1 MGQAEGRDS
10 APVSRPFTVTFAT
23 VFAIAWPMTIAYLT
37 TPLLGLVD
45 TAVIGQLGVAAALGG
60 LAMGAVIL
68 DIVFFS
74 FSFLRSGTTGF
85 TAQAMGRHD
94 RVEQQVVFARALSV
108 AIGCGLLILAFG
120 PLLVR
125 LGLVLIEPTQAVGH
139 TVVSYSS
146 IRLYAAP
153 LTMVNY
159 VILGWLLGLGRAGQG
174 LKIQLLLNGV
184 NIVFSVYLGLT
195 LELGV
200 VGVAWAT
207 LIGEACAVLYGGLI
221 VARHLDIKILPGV
234 AEIFDRQKLVGLMSV
249 NRDTMIRSFCLLFSF
264 IWFTSNGSQLGET
277 VLAVNAVLMNFFV
290 IGGYF
295 LDGFATAAEQLVGR
309 AIGAHYRPA
318 FDRSIRLVTRSGFIL
333 AGLLT
338 VVLWFFGPLLID
350 LLTTNELIRQQA
362 RIYLPWAA
370 ITALMGVVAFQM
382 DGVFMGATWT
392 RDMRNM
398 MLLSL
403 VVFLF
408 LCWVTIPVLGNHGL
422 WFALEVFLGLR
433 GITLWWRMKINA
445 AKIFGGNV

>member
-1 MGQAEGRDS
+1 MDQAEGRDS
-10 APVSRPFTVTFAT
+10 SPASRPFTVTFAT

-60 LAMGAVIL
+60 LAMGAVML
-68 DIVFFS
+68 DVVFFS

-94 RVEQQVVFARALSV
+94 RVEQQVVFVRAIV
-108 AIGCGLLILAFG
+108 IAIACGLLIVVAG

-125 LGLVLIEPTQAVGH
+125 LGLALIEPTPAVEG
-139 TVVSYSS
+139 TVIIYSS
-146 IRLYAAP
+146 IRIYAAP

-159 VILGWLLGLGRAGQG
+159 VILGWLLGLGKAGQG

-184 NIVFSVYLGLT
+184 NIVFSILLGLT

-200 VGVAWAT
+200 AGVAWAT

-221 VARHLDIKILPGV
+221 VARHLEVKILPGS
-234 AEIFDRQKLVGLMSV
+234 AEIFNRQKLFNLMAV

-264 IWFTSNGSQLGET
+264 IWFTSQGSQLGET
-277 VLAVNAVLMNFFV
+277 ILAVNAVLMNFFI

-318 FDRSIRLVTRSGFIL
+318 FDRSIRLVTVSGFVL
-333 AGLLT
+333 AGSLT
-338 VVLWFFGPLLID
+338 AILWLFGPALID

-370 ITALMGVVAFQM
+370 ITALAGVVAFQM

-392 RDMRNM
+392 KDMRNM
-398 MLLSL
+398 MLLSFAA
-403 VVFLF
+403 FLII
-408 LCWVTIPVLGNHGL
+408 CWTAIPILGNHGL
-422 WFALEVFLGLR
+422 WLALEIFLGLR
-433 GITLWWRMKINA
+433 GITLWWRMKVNA
-445 AKIFGGNV
+445 AKFFG